1 MKILALASFAIAT
14 LFAADITIENPYAK
28 EVAPSM
34 KNSAAFMK
42 IKNSSDKPIYLLS
55 ATSDVSK
62 ITELHTH
69 EMKNGMM
76 SMHQVEKIEVPA
88 KGEVAL
94 KPMGYH
100 IMLIDLNKSIKD
112 GESINLDLKFSDGEN
127 IKVVT
132 PVKKF
137 R

>member
-55 ATSDVSK
+55 ATSNVSK

-69 EMKNGMM
+69 EMKDGMM

-112 GESINLDLKFSDGEN
+112 GENINLELKFSDGEN

>member
-1 MKILALASFAIAT
+1 MKILSLIAFTALT

-42 IKNSSDKPIYLLS
+42 IKNSSDKPIFLLS
-55 ATSDVSK
+55 ATSSVSK

-69 EMKNGMM
+69 EMKDGMM
-76 SMHQVEKIEVPA
+76 SMHQVEKIEIPA

-94 KPMGYH
+94 RPMGYH
-100 IMLIDLNKSIKD
+100 IMLIDLNKNIKD
-112 GESINLDLKFSDGEN
+112 GENINIDLKFSDGEN
-127 IKVVT
+127 IKVTT